1 MHKHISLNRK
11 RKRTRACHS
20 EAGEAD
26 DSTGD
31 SQEVQP
37 STERQPTNASEQDT
51 PASSTDPKTVDW
63 REFRARLVAGDRGQ
77 QGEAS
82 TSTANSRWAHDVG
95 KPERGCLL
103 LAHPLMFGSS
113 QGYFSQ
119 VCLPTNQINSPAF
132 LKKHFCLD
140 SGDRKSESQAVIF
153 LFEHDNTASAGFIL
167 NKPTEHVLGKLV
179 GADNLCP
186 EFADNVL
193 YLGGDVGHDTMHFL
207 HGYSDIQGAVEVVQG
222 VFMGGFEE
230 ARFGIR
236 TGSKQSDQFRWFNRY
251 AGWGPGQLEAECAAG
266 VWFTAAASSDVIL
279 NQQNLSGREMWHTIL
294 EMMGGDYAALSKN
307 VRDAY
312 PENLPSDP

>member
-1 MHKHISLNRK
+1 MHKYISLNRK
-11 RKRTRACHS
+11 RKRTPACHN

-31 SQEVQP
+31 SKEAQP
-37 STERQPTNASEQDT
+37 STGRQPINASEQDT
-51 PASSTDPKTVDW
+51 PASSADPKTDDW

-77 QGEAS
+77 QGEVS
-82 TSTANSRWAHDVG
+82 TSTANGRWAHDVG
-95 KPERGCLL
+95 KPEKGCLL
-103 LAHPLMFGSS
+103 VAHPLMFGSS

-119 VCLPTNQINSPAF
+119 
-132 LKKHFCLD
+132 
-140 SGDRKSESQAVIF
+140 AVIF
-153 LFEHDNTASAGFIL
+153 LFEHDDTASAGFIL

-193 YLGGDVGHDTMHFL
+193 YLGGDVGHDTVHFL

-294 EMMGGDYAALSKN
+294 EMMGDDYAALSKN